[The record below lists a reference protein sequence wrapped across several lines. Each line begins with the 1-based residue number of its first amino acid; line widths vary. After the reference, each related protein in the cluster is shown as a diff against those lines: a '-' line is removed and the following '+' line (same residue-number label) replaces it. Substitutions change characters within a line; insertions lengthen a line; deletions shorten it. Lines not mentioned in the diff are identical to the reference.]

1 MRIFIDG
8 QRLPVN
14 PKTTNDMLQTIKS
27 MSKVLHW
34 GVLYDI
40 EKQTVSI
47 NTKSLSSPILPAE
60 RPSLADNEVE
70 STRLIGK
77 TICLDPGHGGNDP
90 GAVGPTETCE
100 KNNTLAIA
108 LLLKNKLE
116 KNSAK
121 VIMTRETDQ
130 DVAYADASANDELG
144 ARVDIANHAPA
155 DLFISIHNDAFTT
168 ETASGTTTFH
178 YGDQESV
185 KLATCVQE
193 CLVETLNTKNRGAR
207 FASFYVLRYTAMT
220 SILVEAAFIS
230 NPEEELLLASDDGRC
245 NIALSIFDGIVKY
258 YKV

>member
-27 MSKVLHW
+27 MSKVLRW

-40 EKQTVSI
+40 ENQTISI
-47 NTKSLSSPILPAE
+47 NTKNLNSPLLPIE
-60 RPSLADNEVE
+60 RPAVADNEVE
-70 STRLIGK
+70 STRLLGK
-77 TICLDPGHGGNDP
+77 TICLDPGHGGSDP
-90 GAVGPTETCE
+90 GAIGPTGTCE

-130 DVAYADASANDELG
+130 DVAYADASANDELA
-144 ARVDIANHAPA
+144 ARVDIANNAAAH
-155 DLFISIHNDAFTT
+155 LFISIHNDAFTRD
-168 ETASGTTTFH
+168 TASGTTTFH
-178 YGDQESV
+178 YGDQESI
-185 KLATCVQE
+185 KLANCVQN
-193 CLVETLNTKNRGAR
+193 CIVDTLGTKNRRAR
-207 FASFYVLRYTAMT
+207 FASFYVLRYTNMT
-220 SILVEAAFIS
+220 SILVETAFIS
-230 NPEEELLLASDDGRC
+230 NPEEELLLASEDGRS
-245 NIALSIFDGIVKY
+245 NIALTIFEGIVKY